1 MIGFDK
7 DFEKQCGEYLE
18 YLYRLAEKH
27 YNDCADIDILAQ
39 DTLTVLLMKISKG
52 EKVEYPRGFLS
63 AVLKNKYNAWL
74 REKYKA
80 ELVEYSDG
88 AISETYNEFEEK
100 EEAEHKSD
108 AEGNESRTWRRCTG

>member
-1 MIGFDK
+1 MIGSEK

-18 YLYRLAEKH
+18 YMYGLAKKH
-27 YNDCADIDILAQ
+27 YNDCADIDSLVQ
-39 DTLTVLLMKISKG
+39 DTLTVLIVKVSKG
-52 EKVEYPRGFLS
+52 ENVEYPKGFLS

-88 AISETYNEFEEK
+88 EKRQKVDENDFSMTVYNIVMPCFK
-100 EEAEHKSD
+100 K
-108 AEGNESRTWRRCTG
+108 